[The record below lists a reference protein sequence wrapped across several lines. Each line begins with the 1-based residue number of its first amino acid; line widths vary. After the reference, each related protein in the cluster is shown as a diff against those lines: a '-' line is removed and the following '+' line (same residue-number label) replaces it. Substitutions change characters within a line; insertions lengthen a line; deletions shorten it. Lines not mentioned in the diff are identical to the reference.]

1 MFHFVQFSPCRGRL
15 SISSELFCDLRFI
28 SSSWYSFSLPLF
40 YSFHCLQ
47 DFGSIFS
54 TLLPGTTAKL
64 APPEGQT
71 ELDGLEVKVAFGN
84 VWKESLSELS
94 GGQRFVCLLYKVV
107 IIPSSDENP
116 CFATIQIKANEQYFH
131 VVLFIITHKMMADID
146 KLYAGYTENWV
157 FKRYSLYR
165 LQKEVYGSLLIFVGI
180 VFQSLD
186 ETKAKVE
193 VP

>member
-1 MFHFVQFSPCRGRL
+1 MS
-15 SISSELFCDLRFI
+15 
-28 SSSWYSFSLPLF
+28 LF
-40 YSFHCLQ
+40 YSFHWFQ

-107 IIPSSDENP
+107 VISRS
-116 CFATIQIKANEQYFH
+116 A
-131 VVLFIITHKMMADID
+131 
-146 KLYAGYTENWV
+146 
-157 FKRYSLYR
+157 
-165 LQKEVYGSLLIFVGI
+165 
-180 VFQSLD
+180 D
-186 ETKAKVE
+186 ETLVC
-193 VP
+193 